1 MEERS
6 RVELQLAVA
15 NSEREGADSLHAQ
28 AMERMS
34 GEVHRLDSTRL
45 DLLRCDVRRWRTPAS
60 SVTLIGL
67 DLVCCADAPSGREP
81 GCNALLGLPTAR
93 YPT

>member
-34 GEVHRLDSTRL
+34 GEVHRLDST
-45 DLLRCDVRRWRTPAS
+45 
-60 SVTLIGL
+60 
-67 DLVCCADAPSGREP
+67 
-81 GCNALLGLPTAR
+81 
-93 YPT
+93 